1 MIADKLSN
9 WRKYNLGPKF
19 AKAFEHLEKLSADAP
34 LGRVDIDGPGLYIS
48 IAEYETAS
56 KAPTFLEVHRK
67 YVDIQMTLSGEELL
81 GWTTNASFPVD
92 KPYDEAKDCEF
103 LKVPAKPLNTVEIDK
118 ATFAIFFP
126 DDAHIGKLAPHSGP
140 ARIKKL
146 VVKVG
151 I

>member
-1 MIADKLSN
+1 LKPIAKGSTPHESRQALQLA
-9 WRKYNLGPKF
+9 KYNLGPKF

-103 LKVPAKPLNTVEIDK
+103 LKVPASPSTPSRSTSHLRDLL
-118 ATFAIFFP
+118 P
-126 DDAHIGKLAPHSGP
+126 
-140 ARIKKL
+140 
-146 VVKVG
+146 
-151 I
+151 